1 MNKIPNCN
9 QISWVKDGEILEI
22 LEYCVS
28 NVSIKVDSSLTVMSK
43 VFEGGDGWIRGGRA
57 ERSIDIGL
65 LVPLDLGLDCI
76 DAGGEVLSA
85 MMDDVDSVLNVQRIN
100 DIGFVGFGDASKVA
114 QSGETVVPIVA

>member
-22 LEYCVS
+22 LEDCVS
-28 NVSIKVDSSLTVMSK
+28 NVSIKGESSLTVMSK

-85 MMDDVDSVLNVQRIN
+85 MMDDVYNLLNIQL
-100 DIGFVGFGDASKVA
+100 DKMMLDL
-114 QSGETVVPIVA
+114 